1 MSSYFDLTRSFA
13 FYGSF
18 HANPVNQWIHIICV
32 PIIFTTSI
40 ELLLRVSHPIIVTA
54 LLVFYITSFI
64 RMHVFAGLAYA
75 PILLMY
81 GYIGAKILPYY
92 SHLSIVLWAF
102 SWIAQFV
109 GHGLFEKRAPALL
122 TNLPQSIHAAVFFV
136 WIELLMKFGLFN
148 KSLERKL
155 NSAVKRE
162 RSKFYT
168 DFPSTCTVNTLKTM
182 LTGLLSRTPWRIT
195 WWKIYPS

>member
-1 MSSYFDLTRSFA
+1 MSSYFDLTGSFS
-13 FYGSF
+13 FYGAF
-18 HANPVNQWIHIICV
+18 HSNPVNQWIHIICV

-40 ELLLRVSHPIIVTA
+40 ELLLRILHPLLVAA

-64 RMHVFAGLAYA
+64 RMHFSAGLAYA

-81 GYIGAKILPYY
+81 GYIGAKILPEY
-92 SHLSIVLWAF
+92 SQLSLVLWAF

-109 GHGLFEKRAPALL
+109 GHGVFEKRAPALL

-136 WIELLMKFGLFN
+136 WIELLIKFGLFE
-148 KSLERKL
+148 KRLAKRL

-168 DFPSTCTVNTLKTM
+168 DFSGNCTVYTPKTIFTSFRDQM
-182 LTGLLSRTPWRIT
+182 VENNLP
-195 WWKIYPS
+195 